1 MRDVMFE
8 GYQSM
13 IDDHLIRHRSI
24 LDIITKFQDTASR
37 VNRAVIKAVTS
48 CGCIEIHADRQEL
61 PDEDISFESLKN
73 YMDSHI
79 TGSLCSH
86 CRSVIEDELGNHL
99 FFMASLANTLG
110 ISLYDIILNEEKKMS
125 TLGKYNLR

>member
-1 MRDVMFE
+1 MKDVMFAD
-8 GYQSM
+8 YQSM
-13 IDDHLIRHRSI
+13 INDQLLRHRSI
-24 LDIITKFQDTASR
+24 LDIITKCQDAASR

-48 CGCIEIHADRQEL
+48 CGCIEIHAVKQEL
-61 PDEDISFESLKN
+61 PEDISLENLKN

-79 TGSLCSH
+79 TGSLCKH
-86 CRSVIEDELGNHL
+86 CRSIIEDELGNQM
-99 FFMASLANTLG
+99 FYMASLANTLG